1 MCFFVAEIY
10 LQLKCKEYMKNA
22 KKICILIIC
31 IMCALT
37 GSTVLAVDIIDGGL
51 YALSAVLMDGESG
64 RILYEKEGY
73 TIRPMASTT
82 KIMTCIIA
90 LEYGD
95 INSVVTVSKYAAS
108 MPDVQLNIKEGQQ
121 FVLKD
126 LLYSLMLESHND
138 TAVVI
143 AEGVAGSVEEF
154 ANLMNKKGTELG
166 CKDTYFITPNGLD
179 ASKNIDGKE
188 KLHSTT
194 AADLAKIMRYCI
206 KNDTFLEITRTG
218 QKTFYDKKLD
228 EAGSLVNGS
237 SCYNVVNRN
246 TLLKNLDG
254 MISGKT
260 GFTND
265 AGYCYVCAYENDG
278 RTYIVALLGCGW
290 PNNKNYKWEDTKKL
304 LKYGTDN
311 YQLKELFTD
320 EIDLPSVGVLNGV
333 YGEYYDFG
341 VKGISNNYKIN
352 VDTYMDRGSIK
363 ALLSEEEQ
371 IKPIINIKKTVEA
384 PVKKGQVIGKV
395 RYILGNGLEKE
406 YKIRI
411 ANDIAKKDYTWS
423 FGVVFMRFILH

>member
-1 MCFFVAEIY
+1 
-10 LQLKCKEYMKNA
+10 MKNA
-22 KKICILIIC
+22 KKIFILIIC

-37 GSTVLAVDIIDGGL
+37 GSTVLAVDAMDGGL

-64 RILYEKEGY
+64 RILYEKEGSV
-73 TIRPMASTT
+73 IRPMASTT

-154 ANLMNKKGTELG
+154 AKLMNDKGRQLG

-179 ASKNIDGKE
+179 ASENIDGEE
-188 KLHSTT
+188 KIHSTT

-206 KNDTFLEITRTG
+206 KNDIFLEITRTG
-218 QKTFYDKKLD
+218 QKTFYDKKID
-228 EAGSLVNGS
+228 DAGNLVNGS
-237 SCYNVVNRN
+237 SSYNVVNRN
-246 TLLKNLDG
+246 ALLKNLDG
-254 MISGKT
+254 LISGKT

-265 AGYCYVCAYENDG
+265 AGYCYVCAYENNG

-290 PNNKNYKWEDTKKL
+290 PNNKNYKWMDTKKL
-304 LKYGTDN
+304 LKYGADN
-311 YQLKELFTD
+311 YQLKELF
-320 EIDLPSVGVLNGV
+320 IDNINLPSVDVLNGV

-341 VKGISNNYKIN
+341 VNGISNNYRIN
-352 VDTYMDRGSIK
+352 VDTYMDKGSIK

-371 IKPIINIKKTVEA
+371 IEPIINIKKTIEA
-384 PVKKGQVIGKV
+384 PVKKGQVIGNV
-395 RYILGNGLEKE
+395 RYILGDGLEKE

-411 ANDIAKKDYTWS
+411 AKDIDKKDYIWS

>member
-1 MCFFVAEIY
+1 MRMCFFVAEIY

-37 GSTVLAVDIIDGGL
+37 GSTVLAVDTIDGGL

-206 KNDTFLEITRTG
+206 KN
-218 QKTFYDKKLD
+218 
-228 EAGSLVNGS
+228 
-237 SCYNVVNRN
+237 NVVNRN

-290 PNNKNYKWEDTKKL
+290 PNNKNYKWVDTKKL

-320 EIDLPSVGVLNGV
+320 DIDLPSVGVLNGV